1 MGKDY
6 RGVGY
11 LTGRRLSFNSGAPK
25 HAVRVDDDSQVAYS
39 DSDKDGKSGMTNIG
53 AIIGREVLDSRGN
66 PTVEA
71 EVQLAS
77 GVIGRAIV
85 PSGASTGEHEAVELR
100 DGDNARFLGKGV
112 LKAVENVNAE
122 IADALANW
130 DAADQRALDQK
141 MIELDGTENKAR
153 LGANAILAVS
163 MAAARAAAAEYGLP
177 LYRYLGGAGANTLPT
192 PMMNILNGGAHADNN
207 VDFQEFMVMPVGAP
221 SFSEALRWGVEVFH
235 TLKGVLKK
243 RGYNTAVGD
252 EGGFAPSVK
261 SNVEAIEVV
270 LEAIQQAGYKPGE
283 EIAIALDPAASEFYQ
298 DGKYVFKKSDKSA
311 KSSDDMVRFWSKWAN
326 DYPIVSLED
335 GLSEDD
341 WDGWQNLT
349 RELGGK
355 IQLVGD
361 DIFVTNITFLQEGI
375 DKGVAN
381 SILIKVN
388 QIGTVS
394 ETLDAIDLARRNG
407 YTSIISHRSGETE
420 DTFIADLAVATGAG
434 QIKTGSASRT
444 DRIAKYNQLLR
455 IESELGDSARFL
467 GLKAL
472 NYKG

>member
-1 MGKDY
+1 
-6 RGVGY
+6 
-11 LTGRRLSFNSGAPK
+11 
-25 HAVRVDDDSQVAYS
+25 
-39 DSDKDGKSGMTNIG
+39 MTNIG
-53 AIIGREVLDSRGN
+53 EIVARQVLDSRGN

-71 EVQLAS
+71 EVRLVS
-77 GVIGRAIV
+77 GTVGRAIV

-100 DGDNARFLGKGV
+100 DGDKKRYLGKGV
-112 LKAVENVNAE
+112 LKAVQNVNRE
-122 IADALANW
+122 IAGALANFN
-130 DAADQRALDQK
+130 AADQAALDRK
-141 MIELDGTENKAR
+141 MIDLDGTKNKGR

-163 MAAARAAAAEYGLP
+163 MAAARAAAAEYGLL
-177 LYRYLGGAGANTLPT
+177 LYRYLGGAAANTLPV

-243 RGYNTAVGD
+243 RGYNTSVGD

-270 LEAIQQAGYKPGE
+270 LEAIQQAGYKLGE
-283 EIAIALDPAASEFYQ
+283 QISIALDPAASELYK
-298 DGKYVFKKSDKSA
+298 DGKYVFKKSDKSV
-311 KSSDDMVRFWSKWAN
+311 KSSEEMVRYWAKWAK
-326 DYPIVSLED
+326 DYPIVSIED
-335 GLSEDD
+335 GLAEDD
-341 WDGWQNLT
+341 WDGWAMLT
-349 RELGGK
+349 KELGGK

-361 DIFVTNITFLQEGI
+361 DLFVTNVERLQMGI
-375 DKGVAN
+375 DKSIAN

-394 ETLDAIDLARRNG
+394 ETLDAIDLARRSA
-407 YTSIISHRSGETE
+407 YTSVISHRSGESE

-444 DRIAKYNQLLR
+444 DRVAKYNQLLR
-455 IESELGDSARFL
+455 IEEVLGDGARFL

-472 NYKG
+472 NYKAYLRYL